1 MYVLSH
7 RFLVFNFFIFLFFQV
22 DYYMIYIKWTLCLSK
37 KGEKKKKRE
46 KEREK
51 EQNGKIGMFCLKL
64 IPLTNIY
71 VQSLTV

>member
-1 MYVLSH
+1 M
-7 RFLVFNFFIFLFFQV
+7 
-22 DYYMIYIKWTLCLSK
+22 DTLSK
-37 KGEKKKKRE
+37 QKRGKKKKRE